1 MTMKDRFRSET
12 EERVQS
18 VGLGFKLLLGYG
30 LAIPKSTVSNTIWFV
45 LAGKHSLGMDVPLYK
60 NLTSCIFKLQEGFE
74 LEPESRCYN
83 EERSQASERI
93 LNLLKGEMH

>member
-1 MTMKDRFRSET
+1 
-12 EERVQS
+12 
-18 VGLGFKLLLGYG
+18 
-30 LAIPKSTVSNTIWFV
+30 
-45 LAGKHSLGMDVPLYK
+45 MDVPLYK